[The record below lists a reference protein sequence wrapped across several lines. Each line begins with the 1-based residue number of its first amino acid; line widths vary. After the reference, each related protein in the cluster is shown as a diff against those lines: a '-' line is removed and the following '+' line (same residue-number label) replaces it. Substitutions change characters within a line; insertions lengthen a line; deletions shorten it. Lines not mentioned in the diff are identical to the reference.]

1 MVNLFMARWIYKKE
15 ILKIFDGKNFDTE
28 EEMEEYVVQQLPS
41 LLKIKPEQIDR
52 QSITTSFDGTLCNCA
67 DIVIRSDDPD
77 FKKALLVIELK
88 LTKSVD
94 KFKNSDYTEP
104 VKQLSKY
111 CQDVRS
117 NYGILLTEETC
128 FIYLYDYVKKDQE
141 SLRVE
146 TDRIPNIKIIED
158 RATKDALTDFMVRK
172 GSFKHLYF
180 VLLISSIVGMPLF
193 LILKSLFRV
202 LLGR

>member
-1 MVNLFMARWIYKKE
+1 MSRWIYKKE
-15 ILKIFDGKNFDTE
+15 ILKIFDGKNFNTE
-28 EEMEEYVVQQLPS
+28 KEMEEYVVSKLPS

-77 FKKALLVIELK
+77 FKKPLLVIELK

-94 KFKNSDYTEP
+94 KFKNGDYTEA

-111 CQDVRS
+111 CQDMRA
-117 NYGILLTEETC
+117 NYGILLTEENC
-128 FIYLYDYVKKDQE
+128 FIYFYNYIRRDQE
-141 SLRVE
+141 SIRVE

-158 RATKDALTDFMVRK
+158 RATREAFIEFVVRK
-172 GSFKHLYF
+172 GSLKYTCFIIL
-180 VLLISSIVGMPLF
+180 SSF
-193 LILKSLFRV
+193 LIGYLLTEFLKLIFRV

>member
-1 MVNLFMARWIYKKE
+1 MSKWVYKKE
-15 ILKIFDGKNFDTE
+15 ILKIFDGRGFNTE
-28 EEMEEYVVQQLPS
+28 EEMEEYVVQKLPY

-52 QSITTSFDGTLCNCA
+52 QSITTSFDGKISNCA

-94 KFKNSDYTEP
+94 KFKNGDYTDA

-111 CQDVRS
+111 CQDVRA

-158 RATKDALTDFMVRK
+158 RATREAFIEFVVRK
-172 GSFKHLYF
+172 GSLKYTYF
-180 VLLISSIVGMPLF
+180 IVLSSF
-193 LILKSLFRV
+193 LIGYLLTEFLKLIFRV